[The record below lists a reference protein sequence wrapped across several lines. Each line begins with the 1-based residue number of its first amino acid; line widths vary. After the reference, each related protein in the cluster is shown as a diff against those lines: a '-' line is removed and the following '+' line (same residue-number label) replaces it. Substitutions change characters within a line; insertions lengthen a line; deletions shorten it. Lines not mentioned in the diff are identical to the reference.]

1 MSKPLI
7 YYVRHGE
14 TDWNRAGR
22 LQGRRDT
29 PLNARGREQAI
40 CCGEILR
47 TLFARSGQNPAELDY
62 VASPLKR
69 ARETMEGMREA
80 LGLPPPAY
88 RLDPRLAEIAFGDW
102 EGLTLAEVAMRDPD
116 AFAARE
122 RDKWAFVPPNGESYQ
137 QLSVRVGEWYASL
150 RRDSVVAAHAGT
162 ARALMVHLGIAPS
175 STAPPL
181 SIEQDVVYVLG
192 PGSMQALSAPVAAQA
207 RATV

>member
-1 MSKPLI
+1 MSKPLL

-29 PLNARGREQAI
+29 SLNARGREQAI
-40 CCGEILR
+40 RCGEILR
-47 TLFARSGQNPAELDY
+47 ALFARSGQNPAALDY

-69 ARETMEGMREA
+69 ARETMEGMREP

-88 RLDPRLAEIAFGDW
+88 RLDPRLAEMAFGDW

-122 RDKWAFVPPNGESYQ
+122 RDKWAFVPPNGESYR
-137 QLSVRVGEWYASL
+137 QLSERVGEWYESL
-150 RRDSVVAAHAGT
+150 RRDSVVAAHGGT
-162 ARALMVHLGIAPS
+162 ARVLMVHLGIALPAA
-175 STAPPL
+175 APRL
-181 SIEQDVVYVLG
+181 SVEQGVVYVLG
-192 PGSMQALSAPVAAQA
+192 PGSMQTFAAPVTEQADAAM
-207 RATV
+207 